1 MAYKKK
7 NGNTVEAVWKLA
19 APIAAGLGLSVW
31 DVRFLKEGADWFLRI
46 FIDKKGGVGIE
57 DCEKMS
63 RAING
68 PLDELDPIDRSY
80 CLEVSSPG
88 IDRELVREEHFQ
100 AFLGSVVRV
109 KLIRPL
115 EDGRRELTAVLE
127 DYRENTMV
135 LQTEEGVTISL
146 AARDASSVRLVDDD
160 IVGGIEE

>member
-7 NGNTVEAVWKLA
+7 NGNTVETVWKLA

-46 FIDKKGGVGIE
+46 FIDKEGGVGIE
-57 DCEKMS
+57 DCENMS

-68 PLDELDPIDRSY
+68 PLDELDPIDQSY

-100 AFLGSVVRV
+100 AFLGSVVHV

-115 EDGRRELTAVLE
+115 EDGRRELAAVLE

-135 LQTEEGVTISL
+135 LQAEEGVTISL

>member
-7 NGNTVEAVWKLA
+7 NGNTVETVWKLA

-46 FIDKKGGVGIE
+46 FIDKEGGVGIE
-57 DCEKMS
+57 DCENMS

-68 PLDELDPIDRSY
+68 PLDELDPIDRPY

-88 IDRELVREEHFQ
+88 IDRELVRAEHFQ
-100 AFLGSVVRV
+100 AFLGSAVHV

-127 DYRENTMV
+127 DYRENAMV

>member
-46 FIDKKGGVGIE
+46 FIDKEGGVGIE

-100 AFLGSVVRV
+100 AFLGSAVRV